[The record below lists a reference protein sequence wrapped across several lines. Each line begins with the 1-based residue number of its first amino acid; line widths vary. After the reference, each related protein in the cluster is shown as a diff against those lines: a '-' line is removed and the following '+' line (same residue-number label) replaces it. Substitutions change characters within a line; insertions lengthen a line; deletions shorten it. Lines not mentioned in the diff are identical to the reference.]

1 MGMVELSQAD
11 INLSFA
17 RASSLASQLPQV
29 SRAPLNLWELAC
41 QR

>member
-1 MGMVELSQAD
+1 MSVCCQKAVKLS
-11 INLSFA
+11 LTGV
-17 RASSLASQLPQV
+17 ASSLASQLPQG